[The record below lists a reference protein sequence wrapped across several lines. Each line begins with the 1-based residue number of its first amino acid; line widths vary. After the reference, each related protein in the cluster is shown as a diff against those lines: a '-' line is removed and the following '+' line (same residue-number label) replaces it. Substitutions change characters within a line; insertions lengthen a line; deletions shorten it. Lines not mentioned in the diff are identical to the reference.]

1 MRLALA
7 LVAAAAAASAAVR
20 MPASC
25 AMHGCDPTGAR
36 SLRVSRDAMA
46 ALALGGPDGGVR
58 LLRQLWSAPLPL
70 APGGRECAS
79 PTTGDPVP
87 VLCGV
92 RESGTR
98 SGVNGSVGIAAVDAL
113 RGSVLFEASELHGA
127 PVPIVATN
135 GNAQAVWNQSAVA
148 SLFAT
153 LRPVWLRELQPAAVE
168 GATRMPAA
176 LAGERFMLFLQGG
189 EAASGVANQAFG
201 YSGPGVPVAEL
212 DLALA
217 AGAGSAVVSAPGAAC
232 PEPGDGGLLCA
243 DSVFVPVLAR
253 PPGSATATA
262 PALWIL
268 PIAFQTA
275 INRRMAI
282 PFVSQLHPWQEAVAE
297 NSRSGAE
304 HLSPVESS
312 QSPPLGS
319 SVAHVAQ
326 PVVLTLPAREA
337 LLLAAATLTT
347 GAGANGTLTV
357 WGVNATAGAWAGRA
371 GASDVSVSVCSSES
385 GAPQPPPRVGP
396 LWSAT
401 IGLPSVPA
409 TGGGGGPEEATR
421 PVGALDTTEDG
432 AAWAWWLQ
440 GGEAGGRPWLAVAT
454 GSGAGQDGLR
464 FVALNRSA
472 IGPGSSCPAGG
483 AAAPRGLVLVGEEAG
498 EGAWSGLRG
507 SGGAGSVGGR
517 TAASSSSSPASSSS
531 ASSSPGRILVQTFE
545 LSGGVVVTFAAAVPS
560 AQELASGGAGSLLLQ
575 PLWCAVGSGEGASSP
590 VVLPGGGYPNASLP
604 VIMTATSGSAAGWT
618 AQP

>member
-1 MRLALA
+1 
-7 LVAAAAAASAAVR
+7 
-20 MPASC
+20 
-25 AMHGCDPTGAR
+25 MHGCDPTGAR

-153 LRPVWLRELQPAAVE
+153 LRPVWLRELQPAAAE

-275 INRRMAI
+275 IGRCMVL
-282 PFVSQLHPWQEAVAE
+282 PFRTELGQPQAAG
-297 NSRSGAE
+297 RAGDGAMP
-304 HLSPVESS
+304 SIS
-312 QSPPLGS
+312 
-319 SVAHVAQ
+319 HVAQ

-371 GASDVSVSVCSSES
+371 GASDVPVSVCSSES

-531 ASSSPGRILVQTFE
+531 ASSSSPGRILVQTFE